1 MKRTK
6 EKTEIEIEDEERQ
19 KMFRNQITNAM
30 RHQGN
35 RFLLDPSYASVEEL
49 SFGRIAFHGM
59 NPEIEKM
66 MENERLRK
74 EQADAIRNEKDV
86 QDEEMAHFYSRRDAG
101 ASNTI
106 GRKFATKQE
115 YQVQSGG
122 HNRPMTAIMTNS
134 DAEKQGETILRHG
147 ASLMDSIR
155 GKKRTWGKRAATE
168 NRDTCDNISGIAD
181 TAKIRKFIRPND
193 N

>member
-1 MKRTK
+1 
-6 EKTEIEIEDEERQ
+6 
-19 KMFRNQITNAM
+19 
-30 RHQGN
+30 
-35 RFLLDPSYASVEEL
+35 
-49 SFGRIAFHGM
+49 
-59 NPEIEKM
+59 
-66 MENERLRK
+66 
-74 EQADAIRNEKDV
+74 
-86 QDEEMAHFYSRRDAG
+86 MAHFYSRRDAG

-115 YQVQSGG
+115 YQGIKKQYNYRILLQMLSLLDNEYQHVIKMALFLYIVQSGG

-168 NRDTCDNISGIAD
+168 NREFCDNISGIAN

>member
-1 MKRTK
+1 MLSLSDNKYLHV
-6 EKTEIEIEDEERQ
+6 I
-19 KMFRNQITNAM
+19 KMAL
-30 RHQGN
+30 
-35 RFLLDPSYASVEEL
+35 FLY
-49 SFGRIAFHGM
+49 I
-59 NPEIEKM
+59 
-66 MENERLRK
+66 
-74 EQADAIRNEKDV
+74 
-86 QDEEMAHFYSRRDAG
+86 
-101 ASNTI
+101 
-106 GRKFATKQE
+106 
-115 YQVQSGG
+115 VQSGG

-168 NRDTCDNISGIAD
+168 NRDTCDNISGNAD